1 MKGGNFMKKIF
12 LFLIFSSFV
21 FCNQNEKPEIEII
34 DNSVVNSIDN
44 SNEENKIY
52 ENSDFLK
59 IQLQKY
65 KNVREFYYFS
75 RWHKYLKEIEEENYR
90 KKEYEN
96 AMAQYENDLK
106 NYNEKVKSS
115 EFSEVPEGEAVNIEK
130 INQNLEDE

>member
-1 MKGGNFMKKIF
+1 MKKIF

-21 FCNQNEKPEIEII
+21 FCNQNEKSKIEII
-34 DNSVVNSIDN
+34 DNSIDN
-44 SNEENKIY
+44 SNDENKIY

-59 IQLQKY
+59 IQLRKH

-75 RWHKYLKEIEEENYR
+75 RWHKYLKEVEEENYR

-96 AMAQYENDLK
+96 AMMQYENDLRK
-106 NYNEKVKSS
+106 YNEKLKNS

>member
-1 MKGGNFMKKIF
+1 MKGENFMKKIF
-12 LFLIFSSFV
+12 LFIIFSSFV

-34 DNSVVNSIDN
+34 DNSIDN

-75 RWHKYLKEIEEENYR
+75 RWHKYLKEVEEENYR

-96 AMAQYENDLK
+96 AMMQYENDLRK
-106 NYNEKVKSS
+106 YNEKVKNS

-130 INQNLEDE
+130 INQNLEDK

>member
-1 MKGGNFMKKIF
+1 MKKIF

-34 DNSVVNSIDN
+34 DIVNSNDN

-96 AMAQYENDLK
+96 AMMQYENDLRK
-106 NYNEKVKSS
+106 YNEKLKNS

>member
-1 MKGGNFMKKIF
+1 MKGENFMKKIF

-34 DNSVVNSIDN
+34 DNSIDN

-52 ENSDFLK
+52 ENNDFLK
-59 IQLQKY
+59 IQLQKH
-65 KNVREFYYFS
+65 KNVREFFYFS
-75 RWHKYLKEIEEENYR
+75 RWHKYLREVEEENYR

-96 AMAQYENDLK
+96 AMAQYENDLRK
-106 NYNEKVKSS
+106 YNEKVKNS

-130 INQNLEDE
+130 INQNLEDK

>member
-1 MKGGNFMKKIF
+1 MKGENFMKKIF

-34 DNSVVNSIDN
+34 DNSIDN

-52 ENSDFLK
+52 ENNDFLK

-96 AMAQYENDLK
+96 AMMQYENDLRK
-106 NYNEKVKSS
+106 YNEKLKNS

>member
-1 MKGGNFMKKIF
+1 MKGENFMKKIF

-34 DNSVVNSIDN
+34 DNSIVN

-96 AMAQYENDLK
+96 AMMQYENDLRK
-106 NYNEKVKSS
+106 YNEKLKNS
-115 EFSEVPEGEAVNIEK
+115 EFSEVTEGEAVNIEK

>member
-1 MKGGNFMKKIF
+1 MKKIF

-21 FCNQNEKPEIEII
+21 FCNQNEESKIEII
-34 DNSVVNSIDN
+34 DNSIDN
-44 SNEENKIY
+44 SNDENKIY

-59 IQLQKY
+59 IQLRKH

-75 RWHKYLKEIEEENYR
+75 RWHKYLKEVEEENYR

-96 AMAQYENDLK
+96 AIAQYENDLK
-106 NYNEKVKSS
+106 NYNEKLKSS

>member
-1 MKGGNFMKKIF
+1 MKGENFMKKIF

-34 DNSVVNSIDN
+34 DNSIVN

-96 AMAQYENDLK
+96 AMMQYENDLRK
-106 NYNEKVKSS
+106 YNEKLKNS

>member
-1 MKGGNFMKKIF
+1 MKGENFMKKIF

-21 FCNQNEKPEIEII
+21 FFNQNEKSKIEII
-34 DNSVVNSIDN
+34 DNSIDN
-44 SNEENKIY
+44 SNDENKIY

-59 IQLQKY
+59 IQLRKH

-75 RWHKYLKEIEEENYR
+75 RWHKYLKEVEEENYR

-106 NYNEKVKSS
+106 NYNEKLKSS

>member
-1 MKGGNFMKKIF
+1 MKKIF

-34 DNSVVNSIDN
+34 DNSIDN

-52 ENSDFLK
+52 ENNDFLK
-59 IQLQKY
+59 IQLQKH

-75 RWHKYLKEIEEENYR
+75 RWHKYLREVEEENYR

-96 AMAQYENDLK
+96 AMKLIKTASKML
-106 NYNEKVKSS
+106 NEAEGRLIKV
-115 EFSEVPEGEAVNIEK
+115 IEK
-130 INQNLEDE
+130 NGEIETEEI

>member
-1 MKGGNFMKKIF
+1 MKGENFMKKIF

-34 DNSVVNSIDN
+34 DNSIDN

-52 ENSDFLK
+52 ENNDFLK

-75 RWHKYLKEIEEENYR
+75 RWHKYLREVEEENYR

-96 AMAQYENDLK
+96 AMAQYENDLRK
-106 NYNEKVKSS
+106 YNEKVKNS
-115 EFSEVPEGEAVNIEK
+115 EFSEVPE
-130 INQNLEDE
+130 

>member
-1 MKGGNFMKKIF
+1 MKGENFMKKIF

-34 DNSVVNSIDN
+34 DNSIDN

-52 ENSDFLK
+52 ENNDFLK

-75 RWHKYLKEIEEENYR
+75 RWHKYLREVEEENYR

-96 AMAQYENDLK
+96 AMMQYENDLRK
-106 NYNEKVKSS
+106 YNEKVKNS

-130 INQNLEDE
+130 INQNLEDK